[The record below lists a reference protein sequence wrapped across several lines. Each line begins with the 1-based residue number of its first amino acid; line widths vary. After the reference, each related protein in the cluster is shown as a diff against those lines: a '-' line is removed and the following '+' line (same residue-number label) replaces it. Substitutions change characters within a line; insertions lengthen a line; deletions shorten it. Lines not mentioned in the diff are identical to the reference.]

1 MVKDDNPFTTT
12 NCSEIEQRFVLNLKK
27 CLKFCLTHK
36 KSLQN
41 LHVACEFDEANV
53 PYSLRLALPTF

>member
-12 NCSEIEQRFVLNLKK
+12 NCYEIEQSFVPNLQ
-27 CLKFCLTHK
+27 KFQKFHSPRK

-41 LHVACEFDEANV
+41 LHVAWGFDEANV